1 MLRCG
6 HRSENLTH
14 QSGYG
19 RVNSCRLR
27 MRRGA
32 DEPRGDRGA
41 SSRRAAPLTLSN
53 GSHPDRKG
61 PPPTASPRSHPF
73 RPLCGRPAPLSHTT
87 PRGGNPGRGHAST
100 PGVPPRPVGAGRGPA
115 RTEVGQGPRTA
126 SYARP
131 PAAPS
136 DVGARGAEPG
146 AAPRTVPLK
155 LGSWRAC
162 PRAPLGTACTG
173 GSARLGSAPGR
184 SRTPHTGY
192 GGPQEWNAGRERRA
206 NRRWEWTF
214 RAPQWSGA
222 GPTRFRRTPS
232 TCARRST
239 GRRPRSRRSR
249 SPSGAGRRRGSTGRG
264 RGSRRRR
271 TSAAPGR
278 AGDCKRGRGRSTVTQ
293 CRFAGERSP
302 RAGEPRACGL
312 VVTARRSVE
321 PDP

>member
-1 MLRCG
+1 
-6 HRSENLTH
+6 
-14 QSGYG
+14 
-19 RVNSCRLR
+19 
-27 MRRGA
+27 MRTAGTAQPHHAPRR
-32 DEPRGDRGA
+32 EPR
-41 SSRRAAPLTLSN
+41 P
-53 GSHPDRKG
+53 G
-61 PPPTASPRSHPF
+61 PRITS
-73 RPLCGRPAPLSHTT
+73 GRPAPPDRRRPRSGAQGGWSRATHRLLRPT
-87 PRGGNPGRGHAST
+87 PCCPLVCR
-100 PGVPPRPVGAGRGPA
+100 RP
-115 RTEVGQGPRTA
+115 
-126 SYARP
+126 S
-131 PAAPS
+131 
-136 DVGARGAEPG
+136 AEPG

-162 PRAPLGTACTG
+162 RRAPLGTACTG

-206 NRRWEWTF
+206 NRPWEWTF

-222 GPTRFRRTPS
+222 GPARLRRTPS